1 MITKRIKKELLL
13 AVIFF
18 YILGSI
24 SIVYGNGSLGV
35 VLVDDISGPYKVEVK
50 SYAKKLPKGPAH
62 FSIYIFDTTKN
73 ENLENLNVTY
83 TAISPSGKSLAP
95 FIGYIEDPIPSLGIE
110 EMNIS
115 YDSDILLDEIG
126 IWKLK
131 IDIDGPLGETTVNT
145 QVEIVSM
152 IINWGLI
159 AGILTIILLVL
170 PMSIIWIRSIN
181 KGE

>member
-1 MITKRIKKELLL
+1 MIIKTIKKELLL
-13 AVIFF
+13 SIIFF
-18 YILGSI
+18 HILGFMSI
-24 SIVYGNGSLGV
+24 AYANGSLGV
-35 VLVDDISGPYKVEVK
+35 VLVDDVSGPYKVEVK
-50 SYAKKLPKGPAH
+50 SYANKLPQGPAH
-62 FSIYIFDTTKN
+62 FSIYISDATKN
-73 ENLENLNVTY
+73 ENLDNLNVTY

-95 FIGYIEDPIPSLGIE
+95 FIGYIEDPIPSLEIE

-181 KGE
+181 KGG

>member
-24 SIVYGNGSLGV
+24 SIVYANGSLGV

-95 FIGYIEDPIPSLGIE
+95 FIGYIEDPIPSLVIQE
-110 EMNIS
+110 VNIS
-115 YDSDILLDEIG
+115 YDSDILLD
-126 IWKLK
+126 
-131 IDIDGPLGETTVNT
+131 
-145 QVEIVSM
+145 
-152 IINWGLI
+152 
-159 AGILTIILLVL
+159 
-170 PMSIIWIRSIN
+170 
-181 KGE
+181 

>member
-1 MITKRIKKELLL
+1 
-13 AVIFF
+13 
-18 YILGSI
+18 
-24 SIVYGNGSLGV
+24 
-35 VLVDDISGPYKVEVK
+35 
-50 SYAKKLPKGPAH
+50 
-62 FSIYIFDTTKN
+62 
-73 ENLENLNVTY
+73 
-83 TAISPSGKSLAP
+83 
-95 FIGYIEDPIPSLGIE
+95 
-110 EMNIS
+110 MNIS

-181 KGE
+181 KGG

>member
-1 MITKRIKKELLL
+1 M
-13 AVIFF
+13 
-18 YILGSI
+18 
-24 SIVYGNGSLGV
+24 
-35 VLVDDISGPYKVEVK
+35 
-50 SYAKKLPKGPAH
+50 
-62 FSIYIFDTTKN
+62 
-73 ENLENLNVTY
+73 
-83 TAISPSGKSLAP
+83 AP
-95 FIGYIEDPIPSLGIE
+95 FIGYIEDPIPSLVIQE
-110 EMNIS
+110 VDIS

-131 IDIDGPLGETTVNT
+131 IDIDGPLGKTTVNT

-181 KGE
+181 KGG

>member
-24 SIVYGNGSLGV
+24 SIVYANGSLGV

-50 SYAKKLPKGPAH
+50 SYAQKLPQGPAH
-62 FSIYIFDTTKN
+62 FSIYVFDTTKN
-73 ENLENLNVTY
+73 ENLENLNVIY
-83 TAISPSGKSLAP
+83 TAISPSGKSLEP
-95 FIGYIEDPIPSLGIE
+95 FIGYIEDPIPSLVIQE
-110 EMNIS
+110 VNIS
-115 YDSDILLDEIG
+115 YDSDILLDEVG

-131 IDIDGPLGETTVNT
+131 IDIDGPLGKTTVNT

-159 AGILTIILLVL
+159 SGILTIILLVL

-181 KGE
+181 KGG

>member
-95 FIGYIEDPIPSLGIE
+95 FIGYIEDPIPSLEIK

-131 IDIDGPLGETTVNT
+131 IDIDGPLGKTTVNT

-181 KGE
+181 KGG

>member
-1 MITKRIKKELLL
+1 
-13 AVIFF
+13 
-18 YILGSI
+18 
-24 SIVYGNGSLGV
+24 
-35 VLVDDISGPYKVEVK
+35 
-50 SYAKKLPKGPAH
+50 
-62 FSIYIFDTTKN
+62 
-73 ENLENLNVTY
+73 
-83 TAISPSGKSLAP
+83 
-95 FIGYIEDPIPSLGIE
+95 
-110 EMNIS
+110 MNIS

-131 IDIDGPLGETTVNT
+131 IDIDGPLGKTTVNT

-181 KGE
+181 KEG

>member
-1 MITKRIKKELLL
+1 MIIKTIKKEFLLSI
-13 AVIFF
+13 IFF
-18 YILGSI
+18 HILGFMSTA
-24 SIVYGNGSLGV
+24 YANGSLGV
-35 VLVDDISGPYKVEVK
+35 VLVDDVSGPYKVEVK
-50 SYAKKLPKGPAH
+50 SYANKLPQGPAH

-181 KGE
+181 KGG

>member
-1 MITKRIKKELLL
+1 
-13 AVIFF
+13 
-18 YILGSI
+18 
-24 SIVYGNGSLGV
+24 
-35 VLVDDISGPYKVEVK
+35 
-50 SYAKKLPKGPAH
+50 
-62 FSIYIFDTTKN
+62 
-73 ENLENLNVTY
+73 
-83 TAISPSGKSLAP
+83 
-95 FIGYIEDPIPSLGIE
+95 
-110 EMNIS
+110 MNIS